1 MRTFIVGSFVLSFIS
16 HIDIT
21 SATNGKL
28 MHVDN
33 AKTSSINFT
42 AACIKFPCKTTKDL
56 FKSSGRYIITNN
68 IATRLQIYK
77 NCAYVVYTRYKP
89 GVPMTLG
96 VTCKASSCGAVFD
109 PFPCWTYQEEGNCDA
124 LQSVSDIIVDK
135 NGLLWALDTG
145 ITNTMTDPTR
155 RCKPK
160 VIVVDINK
168 KKVVQTIKLEKLT
181 VSSSRLQY
189 IKVDYTKDGRCFV
202 YVSDAATRSIIV
214 YDVQA
219 KRGYRLVLPKAVI
232 HGCTKRDVLYLAL
245 LCCNGKTK
253 LYFTYLS
260 AKKVY
265 SIDVEHL
272 HRGNTKGRIVGM
284 FSKI

>member
-1 MRTFIVGSFVLSFIS
+1 MRTFIIGSLIVCFIAQ
-16 HIDIT
+16 IDIT
-21 SATNGKL
+21 SASHGKL
-28 MHVDN
+28 IQAENTKV
-33 AKTSSINFT
+33 SSINFT

-77 NCAYVVYTRYKP
+77 DCVYVVYPRYLP

-96 VTCKASSCGAVFD
+96 VTCKTSACGAVFD

-124 LQSVSDIIVDK
+124 LQSVSDIHIDK
-135 NGLLWALDTG
+135 NGLLWGLDPG
-145 ITNTMTDPTR
+145 ITNTMTEPTR

-160 VIVVDINK
+160 IFVININT
-168 KKVVQTIKLEKLT
+168 KKVVRIIKLEKLT
-181 VSSSRLQY
+181 VSNSRLQY

-232 HGCTKRDVLYLAL
+232 QGCTKRDVLYLAL

-260 AKKVY
+260 GKKVY
-265 SIDVEHL
+265 SIDAEHL
-272 HRGNTKGRIVGM
+272 HRGNTKGRIVGK
-284 FSKI
+284 S

>member
-1 MRTFIVGSFVLSFIS
+1 MRTFIIGSVIVCFIA

-21 SATNGKL
+21 SASHGKL
-28 MHVDN
+28 IHAEN
-33 AKTSSINFT
+33 TKPSSINFT

-77 NCAYVVYTRYKP
+77 DCVYVVYPRYKQ
-89 GVPMTLG
+89 GVPMTFG
-96 VTCKASSCGAVFD
+96 VTCKTSSCGAVFD

-124 LQSVSDIIVDK
+124 LQSVSDVYIDK
-135 NGLLWALDTG
+135 NGMAWALDTG
-145 ITNTMTDPTR
+145 ITNTMTEPTR

-160 VIVVDINK
+160 IFVMNLTT
-168 KKVVQTIKLEKLT
+168 KKVVRIIKLEKLT
-181 VSSSRLQY
+181 VSNSRLQY

-232 HGCTKRDVLYLAL
+232 QGCTKRDVLYLAL

-260 AKKVY
+260 GKKVY
-265 SIDVEHL
+265 SIEAEHL
-272 HRGNTKGRIVGM
+272 HRGNTKGRIVG
-284 FSKI
+284 KYK